1 MKHVANFESFLIESK
16 KLNEIESYH
25 NGRARIISVP
35 HTYYEEKSKKTDIIT
50 SFAAVERE
58 LNDYYEKQKSVLD
71 YAKKATEALPK
82 ILEEAVPNV
91 FDTKNWGVRWD
102 GTGATIYCNFA
113 KSKES
118 QELFSDRDKME
129 ETFIKLSSNPEF
141 QKYVWNTSENGGNKV
156 NFGSDWQVEFIIN
169 IDVLK

>member
-1 MKHVANFESFLIESK
+1 MRHVAKFESFLIESK
-16 KLNEIESYH
+16 KLNEVGTYH
-25 NGRARIISVP
+25 KGRARLLSTP
-35 HTYYEEKSKKTDIIT
+35 HTYYEEKSENDEIT

-58 LNDYYEKQKSVLD
+58 LEDYYKKQKSVID
-71 YAKKATEALPK
+71 YAKKATEVLPK

-91 FDTKNWGVRWD
+91 FDTKNWGILWD
-102 GTGATIYCNFA
+102 GVGANIYCNFA

-118 QELFSDRDKME
+118 QELISDDAKRE

-141 QKYVWNTSENGGNKV
+141 QKYVWTTLENGGDSV
-156 NFGSDWQVEFIIN
+156 DFDDDWQVQFIIN